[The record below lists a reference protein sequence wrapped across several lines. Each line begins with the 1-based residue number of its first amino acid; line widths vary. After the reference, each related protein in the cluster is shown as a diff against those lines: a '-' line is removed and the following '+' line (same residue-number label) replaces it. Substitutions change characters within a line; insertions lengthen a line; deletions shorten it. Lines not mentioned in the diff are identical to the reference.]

1 MNYLT
6 PTNFFI
12 IGIALFLAVVDW
24 IAVTKDWK
32 RLEYI
37 SKPGAILALIAW
49 LLVSGGY
56 QGQLQFFLLG
66 LVFSLAGDI
75 FLMLP
80 NEKFIAGLI
89 SFLLAH
95 IAYILGFSTIN
106 QFFSLTGLILLIP
119 VGLIAFVLW
128 HQISNSLK
136 ARQQEKLLIPVSIY
150 SLIIC
155 LMLVSAIL
163 TLVGPNSEWRRIP
176 SLLVSIGAIL
186 FFISDSLLA
195 WDKFVTPVSNGKIFV
210 IVTYH
215 LAQITITVGAGLN
228 FLY

>member
-1 MNYLT
+1 M
-6 PTNFFI
+6 PTDHFV
-12 IGIALFLAVVDW
+12 IGFVLILAVVDW
-24 IAVTKDWK
+24 IAVAKNWK

-37 SKPGAILALIAW
+37 AKPGVILALIAS
-49 LLVSGGY
+49 LLVNGGY
-56 QGQLQFFLLG
+56 QGQLIFFLLG

-80 NEKFIAGLI
+80 NEKFIAALV

-95 IAYILGFSTIN
+95 IVYILGFSNTN
-106 QFFSLTGLILLIP
+106 QYFSVTGLILLIL
-119 VGLIAFVLW
+119 VGLTAFALW
-128 HQISNSLK
+128 RRISNSLRT
-136 ARQQEKLLIPVSIY
+136 RQQEKLLIPVSIY
-150 SLIIC
+150 SLVIC
-155 LMLVSAIL
+155 IMLISALL

-195 WDKFVTPVSNGKIFV
+195 WDKFITPVSNGKLYTIS
-210 IVTYH
+210 TYH
-215 LAQITITVGAGLN
+215 LSQITITLGAGLN